1 MNEKTTQ
8 DIKWKTIPTKE
19 IIERTIVSLKKNGMD
34 AIFVEKGEAKQKVL
48 ELIPKGAEI
57 MTMTSVTLEAL
68 GIKEAID
75 NSEEYDAVRKKLATM
90 NKATQSR
97 EMQKLGAAPDW
108 AIGSVHAITENGQ
121 VVVAPNTGSQLPAY
135 VYASNHVIWVVGAQ
149 KIVEN
154 LDEAMKRLYEYTLP
168 LESERARK
176 AYNVPGSNVSK
187 MLVVSKEI
195 NAGRITVVIVNDVL
209 GY

>member
-121 VVVAPNTGSQLPAY
+121 VVVASNTGSQLPAY

-168 LESERARK
+168 LESERAKK

>member
-34 AIFVEKGEAKQKVL
+34 AIFVEKDEAKQKVL

-57 MTMTSVTLEAL
+57 MTMTSVTLDAL

-121 VVVAPNTGSQLPAY
+121 VVVASNTGSQLPAY

-168 LESERARK
+168 LESERAKK

>member
-8 DIKWKTIPTKE
+8 DSKWKTIPTKE

-34 AIFVEKGEAKQKVL
+34 AIFVEKDEAKQKVL

-57 MTMTSVTLEAL
+57 MTMTSVTLDAL

-121 VVVAPNTGSQLPAY
+121 VVVASNTGSQLPAY

-168 LESERARK
+168 LESERAKK

>member
-57 MTMTSVTLEAL
+57 MTMTSVTLDAL

-121 VVVAPNTGSQLPAY
+121 VVVASNTGSQLPAY